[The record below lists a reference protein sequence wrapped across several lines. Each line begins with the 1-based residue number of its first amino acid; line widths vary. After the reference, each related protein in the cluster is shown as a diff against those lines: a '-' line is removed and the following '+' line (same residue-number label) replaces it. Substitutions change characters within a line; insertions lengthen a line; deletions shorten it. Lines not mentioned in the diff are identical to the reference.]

1 MEVKNIMFKKF
12 KSWFSNI
19 VTTIKNKFNW
29 KKIKKISMV
38 TASII
43 TFGFM
48 IFFGVK
54 YKRCKWNLDVY
65 KMLFH
70 DVQNELSA
78 VSAQATQLMND
89 NIILSE
95 LCGMVLGVPG
105 DIYA

>member
-1 MEVKNIMFKKF
+1 MFKVF
-12 KSWFSNI
+12 KSCCRNI
-19 VTTIKNKFNW
+19 ATTIKNTFNW
-29 KKIKKISMV
+29 KKIKKITML

-54 YKRCKWNLDVY
+54 YKRCKWNLDIY

-70 DVQNELSA
+70 DVENDLRA
-78 VSAQATQLMND
+78 VSAQATQLTND

-95 LCGMVLGVPG
+95 LCGMVVGVPG
-105 DIYA
+105 DIYD

>member
-1 MEVKNIMFKKF
+1 MFKKF

-19 VTTIKNKFNW
+19 VTAIKNKFNW
-29 KKIKKISMV
+29 KKIKKISMM

-54 YKRCKWNLDVY
+54 YKRCKWNLDIY

-89 NIILSE
+89 NLILSE

>member
-1 MEVKNIMFKKF
+1 MIIKF
-12 KSWFSNI
+12 KTWFKTI
-19 VTTIKNKFNW
+19 VSKIKNKFNW
-29 KKIKKISMV
+29 KKIK
-38 TASII
+38 SIGMTTI
-43 TFGFM
+43 TVVSLGFA

-54 YKRCKWNLDVY
+54 YKKCKWNLNIY

-70 DVQNELSA
+70 DTQNSLSA

>member
-1 MEVKNIMFKKF
+1 MFKVF
-12 KSWFSNI
+12 KSWCSNI

-48 IFFGVK
+48 IFFKIK
-54 YKRCKWNLDVY
+54 YKRCKYNLDIY

-70 DVQNELSA
+70 DVQNDLRA
-78 VSAQATQLMND
+78 VSAQATQLTND

-105 DIYA
+105 DIYG

>member
-1 MEVKNIMFKKF
+1 MIIKF
-12 KSWFSNI
+12 KTWFKTI
-19 VTTIKNKFNW
+19 VSKIKNKFNW
-29 KKIKKISMV
+29 KKIK
-38 TASII
+38 SIGMTTI
-43 TFGFM
+43 TVVSLGFA

-54 YKRCKWNLDVY
+54 YKKCKWNLNIY

-70 DVQNELSA
+70 DTQNSLSA

-105 DIYA
+105 EIYA

>member
-1 MEVKNIMFKKF
+1 
-12 KSWFSNI
+12 
-19 VTTIKNKFNW
+19 
-29 KKIKKISMV
+29 MV

-48 IFFGVK
+48 IFFKIK
-54 YKRCKWNLDVY
+54 YKRCKWNLDIY

>member
-1 MEVKNIMFKKF
+1 MLKKF
-12 KSWFSNI
+12 KFWFGNI

-48 IFFGVK
+48 IFFKIK
-54 YKRCKWNLDVY
+54 YKRCKYNLDIY

-70 DVQNELSA
+70 DVQNDLRA
-78 VSAQATQLMND
+78 VSAQATQLTND

-105 DIYA
+105 DIYD

>member
-1 MEVKNIMFKKF
+1 MIIKF
-12 KSWFSNI
+12 KTWFKTI
-19 VTTIKNKFNW
+19 VSKIKNKFNW
-29 KKIKKISMV
+29 KKIK
-38 TASII
+38 SIGMTTI
-43 TFGFM
+43 TVVSLGFA

-54 YKRCKWNLDVY
+54 YKKCKWNLNIY

-70 DVQNELSA
+70 DTQNSLSA

-105 DIYA
+105 EIYV